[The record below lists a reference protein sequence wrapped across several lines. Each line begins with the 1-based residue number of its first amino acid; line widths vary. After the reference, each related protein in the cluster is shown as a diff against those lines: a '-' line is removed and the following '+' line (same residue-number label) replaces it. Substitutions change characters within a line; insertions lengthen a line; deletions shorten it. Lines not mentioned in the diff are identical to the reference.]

1 VWKVVLSVV
10 NGSGASL
17 VSLSPS
23 FGLPALRL
31 DGAVASGP
39 PASLGELFA
48 MYFTK
53 TYLASTLDPQPE
65 LSQVVTGPP
74 QSLLGASGLVLFT
87 TDVMRAGCISYAQ
100 HVALGDNGV
109 ATPEMLQH
117 PCPLPNQY
125 TIVAN
130 DTAKTDL
137 LNPLWSPC
145 TTSATTGE
153 HTFDFFRYESLL
165 DAAGPSKETLAVR
178 EIFPRCL
185 DFAGVDVGQLHHIPC
200 GINKQFMLYSTSS
213 QSLLVPAYT
222 GALCNHFR
230 HQHLQPQLVNALS
243 NSVTDFCSLVFHSFQ
258 H

>member
-1 VWKVVLSVV
+1 VYRKVMSGFAQYLTTAMKSQSTAATTTTVESITITPLVEGSFTVWKVVLSVV

-39 PASLGELFA
+39 SASLGELFA

-145 TTSATTGE
+145 TTSATTGAT
-153 HTFDFFRYESLL
+153 HL
-165 DAAGPSKETLAVR
+165 
-178 EIFPRCL
+178 
-185 DFAGVDVGQLHHIPC
+185 
-200 GINKQFMLYSTSS
+200 TSS
-213 QSLLVPAYT
+213 AMNRCWTRLAQARRHLRCVKSSSLSR
-222 GALCNHFR
+222 LCW
-230 HQHLQPQLVNALS
+230 
-243 NSVTDFCSLVFHSFQ
+243 C
-258 H
+258 